1 MKKAANII
9 LFVLTLALML
19 LAAACTNEPNSAKSA
34 SDTDTLN
41 RVTPPPSD
49 NSHATNPSLADTV
62 YHNKDSVKTKDSIR

>member
-1 MKKAANII
+1 MKKTGNLILLILAIALI
-9 LFVLTLALML
+9 LF
-19 LAAACTNEPNSAKSA
+19 AAACANEGNNPKAAA

-62 YHNKDSVKTKDSIR
+62 YHKKDSAGPK